1 MTADIMSQIRQRP
14 GDPVIAPV
22 TVLLGHANDQLL
34 NLCLDSRSAR
44 AATGLG
50 AIEFAGDELAV
61 PGQDGVWPGYIGHLG
76 KSLAAQ
82 SMTDLAQRGSL
93 SVGELQPPLQLGFE
107 DAIFSGQIFIPRQ
120 QLLVHHP
127 SDKGQDARPIHSSS
141 TPADARL
148 IAATNRSQ
156 RHRMGLRREWTIHR
170 VFYGFNFLAIRHNQ
184 PQMLIA
190 DVRFGSKADICNA
203 SRHVRFTPESGHL
216 QCTSPCP
223 LWAKTSESH
232 FDYLDSNRKNAGLHC
247 RVICY

>member
-1 MTADIMSQIRQRP
+1 MLALGRRRQSVTLQDIADRLIADIMSQIRQRP

-34 NLCLDSRSAR
+34 NLCLDSRPAR

-107 DAIFSGQIFIPRQ
+107 DAIFSGQILIPRQ

-156 RHRMGLRREWTIHR
+156 RHRMGLRTEWIIHR
-170 VFYGFNFLAIRHNQ
+170 VFYSFNFLAIRVGRRKD
-184 PQMLIA
+184 PASTTITRWPMLSA
-190 DVRFGSKADICNA
+190 
-203 SRHVRFTPESGHL
+203 
-216 QCTSPCP
+216 
-223 LWAKTSESH
+223 
-232 FDYLDSNRKNAGLHC
+232 C
-247 RVICY
+247 R